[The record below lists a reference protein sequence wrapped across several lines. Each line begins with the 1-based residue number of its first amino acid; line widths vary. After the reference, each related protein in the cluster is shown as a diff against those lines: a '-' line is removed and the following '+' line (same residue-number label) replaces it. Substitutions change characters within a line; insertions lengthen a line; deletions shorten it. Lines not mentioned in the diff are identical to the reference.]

1 METIVAEVSH
11 MRLSTR
17 ALIVTVLALCASCT
31 REPTAVAPLPTI
43 ESTLILHNEH
53 NVLSGIVSVHARQA
67 DSIAVRYR
75 LDGESADSLT
85 AATATSGNGAIV
97 PVLGLLPERRYQM
110 RAVAYGSGGAA
121 IGDPIDFESGALPS
135 DLPRYTASGDSP
147 MPGYVVFAAGMY
159 GVVIDNTGR
168 VVWYHRFPNG
178 PWLNFMAQP
187 NGRYVARL
195 VTPDPSDLESWIE
208 IDALGNTTRTF
219 GCKNGLQP
227 RFHDLI
233 SEPDG
238 GYWTLCDETRTMD
251 LRASGGVANAKV
263 TGQAIQ
269 HVSRTGELL
278 FSWSPFDHFL
288 ITDVDSATRAGP
300 SVNWTHGNSLDI
312 DSDGNILVSFRNL
325 SEITKIDSRTGAV
338 LWRLGGLRNQFALGN
353 GIQIFAGQHS
363 VRALGGGQLMLL
375 DNVGDSLESRAE
387 RWAINAQTGT
397 AQLIDVHGAVP
408 RVRTL
413 IGGSVQAV
421 SSDRTLVSFGTEGR
435 VEEYDAHGAVKWRIE
450 GAPGYVFR
458 AQRIRSLYQPGVNT
472 AR

>member
-1 METIVAEVSH
+1 
-11 MRLSTR
+11 MRLPVRDGLLSVA
-17 ALIVTVLALCASCT
+17 ALLAGCAG
-31 REPTAVAPLPTI
+31 EPTAVPLRPVI
-43 ESTLILHNEH
+43 ETAAAVRNER
-53 NVLSGIVSVHARQA
+53 NVLSGILAVHARHA
-67 DSIAVRYR
+67 DSVAVRYR
-75 LDGESADSLT
+75 IAGASADSV
-85 AATATSGNGAIV
+85 APATAVLGDSAAV
-97 PVLGLLPERRYQM
+97 PVLGLLPEQHYQLH
-110 RAVAYGSGGAA
+110 AVVYGGGGTV
-121 IGDPIDFESGALPS
+121 IGDAIAFETGTLPS
-135 DLPRYTASGDSP
+135 DLPHYAASGDDP
-147 MPGYVVFAAGMY
+147 APGYVVLAAGMY
-159 GVVIDNTGR
+159 GLAIDNTGR

-178 PWLNFMAQP
+178 PWLNFMAEP

-195 VTPDPSDLESWIE
+195 VTIDPTDVESWIE
-208 IDALGNTTRTF
+208 VDALGNTTRTF

-227 RFHDLI
+227 RFHDLV

-353 GIQIFAGQHS
+353 GIRIFAGQHS

-387 RWAINAQTGT
+387 RWEINAQTGT
-397 AQLIDVHGAVP
+397 AQLIEVHGAVP

-435 VEEYDAHGAVKWRIE
+435 VEEYDAHGAVKWRID